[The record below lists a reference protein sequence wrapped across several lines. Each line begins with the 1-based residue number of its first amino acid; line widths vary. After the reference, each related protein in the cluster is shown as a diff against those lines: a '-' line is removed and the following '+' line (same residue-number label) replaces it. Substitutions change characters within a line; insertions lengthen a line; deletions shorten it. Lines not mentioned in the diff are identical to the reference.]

1 MKTTIIVDKKN
12 EKVTNQV
19 SVKKADT
26 KNPAGKEKKAE
37 KVGSLS
43 YSPARS
49 IHTGIDSI

>member
-37 KVGSLS
+37 KKFVSDITAILQDF
-43 YSPARS
+43 PKW
-49 IHTGIDSI
+49 